1 MNKELLDQLSTD
13 EQQIA
18 AEIGL
23 AADAMQISPNFQW
36 DLETRLMH
44 AVTQKTRHDSRW
56 QKIMPSL
63 GWALVAGCVLFLLN
77 WTIRSLALNPSE
89 VGAEVSTPPVSF
101 ISEVQQGNICVGRLA
116 LEHGFNVFLS
126 NREKTELVAVD
137 VGTNMSE
144 IRSFAWSANG
154 KQLALIGNTTGTGS
168 IYVTYPVGGQVGYLL
183 SSSQL
188 GYLMN
193 AAWSR
198 DGKQFVLWS
207 LQNNKVLYLL
217 NSDGTDAV
225 EKQLSIQ
232 ILGTPQFAPDN
243 QSILF
248 HGADTSSAGLFEVK
262 LNGSEA
268 RLINPLMENAS
279 GFAFSPDGSQL
290 AYMEYHHD
298 LGEAQL
304 WSEDLTTHNATML
317 GKFPIA
323 KGSGS
328 SVPATANMSWSADG
342 KSIVFDVGLGAN
354 DRVIYLA
361 HTDDMDLTKV
371 VDAGYAPAISNDGRC
386 LAYMNDKQLFLLDLI
401 AASNSAAT
409 PSIFVADIPAGRG
422 SPNYQLNKIQWQ
434 P

>member
-18 AEIGL
+18 AEIGS
-23 AADAMQISPNFQW
+23 AADAMQISPSFQW
-36 DLETRLMH
+36 DLETRLMD
-44 AVTQKTRHDSRW
+44 AANQKSKRASSW

-63 GWALVAGCVLFLLN
+63 GWALVAGCVFLLLN
-77 WTIRSLALNPSE
+77 WTIRSLASNPSV
-89 VGAEVSTPPVSF
+89 VGAEVPTPPVSF
-101 ISEVQQGNICVGRLA
+101 ISEVQQGNICMGRLA
-116 LEHGFNVFLS
+116 VEHGFNVFLT
-126 NREKTELVAVD
+126 NLEKTELVAVD

-144 IRSFAWSANG
+144 IRSFAWSADG
-154 KQLALIGNTTGTGS
+154 KQLALIGNTTGAGS
-168 IYVTYPVGGQVGYLL
+168 IYVTDPVGGQVGYLL
-183 SSSQL
+183 SSSPL

-217 NSDGTDAV
+217 NSDGTDAI

-243 QSILF
+243 HSILF
-248 HGADTSSAGLFEVK
+248 HGADASSSGLFEVNLK
-262 LNGSEA
+262 SFEA
-268 RLINPLMENAS
+268 MLINPLVENES

-304 WSEDLTTHNATML
+304 WIENLTAHNATML
-317 GKFPIA
+317 GTFPIA

-328 SVPATANMSWSADG
+328 SVPATANMSWSADE
-342 KSIVFDVGLGAN
+342 KSIVFDVGHGAN
-354 DRVIYLA
+354 DRVIYIA
-361 HTDDMDLTKV
+361 HTDDMDLTKI
-371 VDAGYAPAISNDGRC
+371 VDAGYAPAISNDGNC
-386 LAYMNDKQLFLLDLI
+386 LVYMNDKQLFLLDLTET
-401 AASNSAAT
+401 SS
-409 PSIFVADIPAGRG
+409 SSVFLADIPAGRG